1 VGLRGEPDLAQASI
15 HAAQLKGAVEV
26 LMGTTGFISWAETHP
41 FIQAVEEYIRSRVD
55 EKSWETAWNAGR
67 ALTIEQII
75 DLTRKIGE

>member
-1 VGLRGEPDLAQASI
+1 
-15 HAAQLKGAVEV
+15 
-26 LMGTTGFISWAETHP
+26 MGTTGFISWAETHP